1 MAIDNIH
8 GMAESSSGVVTKL
21 TFTSIS
27 ESEPEE
33 ESD

>member
-1 MAIDNIH
+1 
-8 GMAESSSGVVTKL
+8 MAESSSSDRTVIDLAV
-21 TFTSIS
+21 TSIS

>member
-1 MAIDNIH
+1 
-8 GMAESSSGVVTKL
+8 MAENSSSDRTVIDLML
-21 TFTSIS
+21 TSSS